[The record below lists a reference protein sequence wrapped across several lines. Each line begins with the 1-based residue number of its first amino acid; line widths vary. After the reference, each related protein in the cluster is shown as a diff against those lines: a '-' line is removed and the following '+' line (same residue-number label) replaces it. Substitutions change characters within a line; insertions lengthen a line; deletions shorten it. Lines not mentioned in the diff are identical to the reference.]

1 MRDLGN
7 TLVVVEHDEETMLA
21 ADYLVDIGPGAGNE
35 GGYIVAKGTVE
46 EVLKNKKSLTAKYL
60 RKELKIPIPDKIRK
74 GNGKFLKVEN
84 ARQNNLKNLDVS
96 FPLGKLIVIT
106 GVSGSGK
113 SSLINDVLYKGLY
126 RMLYKTKEEPG
137 LFDSSFWG

>member
-1 MRDLGN
+1 MWCLYVLDEPSIGLHQKDNAMLINTLKKMRDLGN

-60 RKELKIPIPDKIRK
+60 PK
-74 GNGKFLKVEN
+74 
-84 ARQNNLKNLDVS
+84 NLKSILI
-96 FPLGKLIVIT
+96 KLERVM
-106 GVSGSGK
+106 V
-113 SSLINDVLYKGLY
+113 V
-126 RMLYKTKEEPG
+126 
-137 LFDSSFWG
+137 F